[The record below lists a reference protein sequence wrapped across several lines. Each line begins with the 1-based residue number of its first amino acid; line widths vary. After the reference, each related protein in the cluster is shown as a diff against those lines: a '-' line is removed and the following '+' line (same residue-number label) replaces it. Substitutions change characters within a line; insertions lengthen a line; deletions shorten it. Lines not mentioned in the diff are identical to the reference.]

1 MNLRERINEHL
12 GKIYRG
18 ADLIEAKTLFA
29 KLLIEDWQIVK
40 RQRVNEQST
49 YLITYGD
56 SFYDGQR
63 APLAVLGE
71 VLEQKLPDFTDIHL
85 LPIFPYTS
93 DDGFSVLDYQKIN
106 PVLGTWADIEQLA
119 QRRRLMFDFVCNH
132 ISKSS
137 DWFQSFLRS
146 EPDFK
151 NSFIEFDAKF
161 DTSNVTRPRTSALF
175 HKYGTKQVW
184 TTFSEDQVDNN
195 VRDPKVLIR
204 LTRILMEYIQ
214 RGASSIRLDAIG
226 FLWKVSGTT
235 SMHLPQTHE
244 VIKLWRTMINNLAP
258 NVQIITETNVP
269 HAENLS
275 YFGDGED
282 EANMVY
288 QFPLPPLVLHTFI
301 SGNSDK
307 LSRWA
312 ETIHPISESA
322 TYFNFLA
329 SHDGIGLRPVE
340 NILTKAEREQ
350 IVAQVRAHA
359 GKVSY
364 KSDLDGNDSPYEL
377 NINYSEALGST
388 AKMIAAHFIL
398 LSFIGVPAI
407 YYHSIFGSKNDV
419 QAVEETGISRRINRE
434 RLDMHTLFAE
444 LELDGVRKMIFE
456 GLSKLIA
463 IRKQE
468 PAFNPYGEQ
477 KILKLGEAVFAL
489 ERSYAGEKITAIVN
503 ISDKVV
509 ELGVTGFDLIS
520 QSEFF
525 GNLPADQF
533 VWIKSKAE

>member
-12 GKIYRG
+12 GKIYQG

-137 DWFQSFLRS
+137 DWFQRFLRS

-377 NINYSEALGST
+377 NINYSEVLGST

-509 ELGVTGFDLIS
+509 KLGVTGFDLIS

>member
-137 DWFQSFLRS
+137 DWFQRFLRS

-407 YYHSIFGSKNDV
+407 YYHSIFGSKNDI

-444 LELDGVRKMIFE
+444 LELDGARKMIFE

-509 ELGVTGFDLIS
+509 KLGVTGFDLIS

>member
-12 GKIYRG
+12 GKIYQG

-137 DWFQSFLRS
+137 DWFQRFLRS

>member
-407 YYHSIFGSKNDV
+407 YYHSIFGSKNDI

-444 LELDGVRKMIFE
+444 LELDGARKMIFE

-463 IRKQE
+463 IRKRE

>member
-12 GKIYRG
+12 GKIYQG

-106 PVLGTWADIEQLA
+106 PVLGTWADVEQLA

-444 LELDGVRKMIFE
+444 LELDGARKMIFE

-463 IRKQE
+463 IRKRE

>member
-12 GKIYRG
+12 GKIYQG

-137 DWFQSFLRS
+137 DWFQRFLRS

-407 YYHSIFGSKNDV
+407 YYHSIFGSKNDI

-444 LELDGVRKMIFE
+444 LELDGARKMIFE

-509 ELGVTGFDLIS
+509 KLGVTGFDLIS

>member
-12 GKIYRG
+12 GKIYQG
-18 ADLIEAKTLFA
+18 VDLIEAKTLFA
-29 KLLIEDWQIVK
+29 KLLIEDWQIVN

-93 DDGFSVLDYQKIN
+93 DDGFSVLDYQKID

-137 DWFQSFLRS
+137 DWFQRFLRA

-204 LTRILMEYIQ
+204 LTRILMGYIQ

-226 FLWKVSGTT
+226 FLWKASGTT

-301 SGNSDK
+301 SGNSAK

-444 LELDGVRKMIFE
+444 LELDGTRKMIFE

-525 GNLPADQF
+525 GNLPAYQF

>member
-106 PVLGTWADIEQLA
+106 PVLGTWADVEQLA

-407 YYHSIFGSKNDV
+407 YYHSIFGSKNDI

-444 LELDGVRKMIFE
+444 LELDGARKMIFE

-463 IRKQE
+463 IRKRE

>member
-12 GKIYRG
+12 GKIYQG

-407 YYHSIFGSKNDV
+407 YYHSIFGSKNDI

-444 LELDGVRKMIFE
+444 LELDGARKMIFE

-463 IRKQE
+463 IRKRE

>member
-12 GKIYRG
+12 GKIYQG

-137 DWFQSFLRS
+137 DWFQRFLRS

-509 ELGVTGFDLIS
+509 KLGVTGFDLIS